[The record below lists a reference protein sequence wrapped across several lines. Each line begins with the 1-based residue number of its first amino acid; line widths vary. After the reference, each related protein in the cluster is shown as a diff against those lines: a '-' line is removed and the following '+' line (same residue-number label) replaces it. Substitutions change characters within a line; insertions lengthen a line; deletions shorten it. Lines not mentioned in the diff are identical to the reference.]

1 MGSKRKTKRLRIV
14 HPDTAGI
21 DIGKRKHYVA
31 VDPGRCEQAVRN
43 FGSFTSDLEA
53 LADWLEECSVKIV
66 AMESTGVYWIPLY
79 EVLDRRG
86 FEVHLVNP
94 RATKHVSGRKSD
106 VLDCEW
112 IWQLMSYGLL
122 RGAFRP
128 PDAICEL
135 RSYVR
140 QRNRLHNDT
149 ARSIQHMQKALTEMN
164 IQLDNVL
171 SDITGQT
178 GIAILRAIV
187 AGERDGTQPAKYRNY
202 RVKADEATIARA
214 LQGNWRDEH
223 LFALEQALARFDFF
237 RTQID
242 AIEQRIRAVL
252 ESLRANETDNAEVD
266 RQCRRG
272 DAVLQAA
279 LREMMGV
286 DLTAIP
292 TIGVETA
299 LVIASEI
306 GPDLSRFPTRE
317 HFCSWLTLAP
327 GTRISGDRKLS
338 GASPKRVNR
347 VGQALRMAAA
357 SARNNKTYI
366 GAAHRAR
373 LSRLDAAR
381 ANKATAHQLARLIY
395 AMLTRGEEYVDRGI
409 EIFEQYRRERE
420 IKNLQHRARRLGMML
435 IEDAA

>member
-1 MGSKRKTKRLRIV
+1 MGSKRKAKRLRIV
-14 HPDTAGI
+14 YPDCAGI

-31 VDPGRCEQAVRN
+31 VDPAKCEQAVRN
-43 FGSFTSDLEA
+43 FGPFTSDLEE
-53 LADWLEECSVKIV
+53 LADWLDECGIKHV

-86 FEVHLVNP
+86 FEVQLVNP

-128 PDAICEL
+128 ADAICEL

-140 QRNRLHNDT
+140 QRDRLHKDT
-149 ARSIQHMQKALTEMN
+149 ARSVQHMQKALTEMN

-171 SDITGQT
+171 SDITGKT
-178 GIAILRAIV
+178 GLAIIEAIV
-187 AGERDGTQPAKYRNY
+187 AGERDGARLAKHRNY
-202 RVKADEATIARA
+202 RVRADESTIARA
-214 LQGNWRDEH
+214 LQGNWRAEH
-223 LFALEQALARFDFF
+223 LFALEQALGRFEFF
-237 RTQID
+237 RAQID
-242 AIEQRIRAVL
+242 MVEKRISTVLTSLGTDDDDTGIAQEHARA
-252 ESLRANETDNAEVD
+252 ETT
-266 RQCRRG
+266 
-272 DAVLQAA
+272 LQAA

-306 GPDLSRFPTRE
+306 GPDLTRFPSRE

-327 GTRISGDRKLS
+327 GTRISGERKLS
-338 GASPKRVNR
+338 GAPPKRVNR
-347 VGQALRMAAA
+347 AGQALRMAAA
-357 SARNNKTYI
+357 SARSSKSYI

-395 AMLTRGEEYVDRGI
+395 AMLTRGEEYAGRSI
-409 EIFEQYRRERE
+409 EVFEQQRRERE
-420 IKNLQHRARRLGMML
+420 IRALQRRARRIGMSL
-435 IEDAA
+435 AEDAA

>member
-1 MGSKRKTKRLRIV
+1 MKSKRLTKRLRIV
-14 HPDTAGI
+14 NPDCAGI
-21 DIGKRKHYVA
+21 DVGKSKHYVA
-31 VDPGRCEQAVRN
+31 VDGARCEHPVRN
-43 FGSFTSDLEA
+43 FGPFTSDLES
-53 LADWLEECSVKIV
+53 LADWLTECGIKIV

-79 EVLDRRG
+79 EILDRRG
-86 FEVHLVNP
+86 FEVQLVNP

-128 PDAICEL
+128 ADAICEL

-140 QRNRLHNDT
+140 QRDRLNKDA

-171 SDITGQT
+171 SDITGKT
-178 GIAILRAIV
+178 GLAILRAIV
-187 AGERDGTQPAKYRNY
+187 AGERDGARLAKHRNY
-202 RVKADEATIARA
+202 RVRANETTIALA

-223 LFALEQALARFDFF
+223 LFALEQALARYDFL
-237 RTQID
+237 RGQIG
-242 AIEQRIRAVL
+242 AVERRIRTVL
-252 ESLRANETDNAEVD
+252 VAIAAGDPDAEESESPSR
-266 RQCRRG
+266 
-272 DAVLQAA
+272 DATLQTA

-292 TIGVETA
+292 TVGVETA

-306 GPDLSRFPTRE
+306 GPDLTRFPTCE

-327 GTRISGDRKLS
+327 GTRISGDRQLS
-338 GASPKRVNR
+338 GAAPKRVNR
-347 VGQALRMAAA
+347 SGQALRMAAA
-357 SARNNKTYI
+357 SARNNKSYI
-366 GAAHRAR
+366 GAMHRAR
-373 LSRLDAAR
+373 LSRLDSAR

-395 AMLTRGEEYVDRGI
+395 AMLSRGEEYVERGI
-409 EIFEQYRRERE
+409 ETFEQQRRERE
-420 IKNLQHRARRLGMML
+420 FKNLQRRAKRIGMTL
-435 IEDAA
+435 TEDAA

>member
-1 MGSKRKTKRLRIV
+1 MASKRKAKRLRIV

-21 DIGKRKHYVA
+21 DVGKRKHYVA
-31 VDPGRCEQAVRN
+31 VDPARCEQSVRN
-43 FGSFTSDLEA
+43 FGSFTSDLEE
-53 LADWLEECSVKIV
+53 LADWLDECCVKIV

-128 PDAICEL
+128 PDTICEL

-140 QRNRLHNDT
+140 QRSRLHNDT

-164 IQLDNVL
+164 VKPDSVL

-178 GIAILRAIV
+178 GLAILRAIV
-187 AGERDGTQPAKYRNY
+187 AGERDGTRLAKYRNY

-223 LFALEQALARFDFF
+223 LLALEQAIARFDFF
-237 RTQID
+237 RAQIG
-242 AIEQRIRAVL
+242 AVEQRIRAVL
-252 ESLRANETDNAEVD
+252 VSLRIDETGNVEVD
-266 RQCRRG
+266 QQCHRG
-272 DAVLQAA
+272 DVALQEA

-306 GPDLSRFPTRE
+306 GPDLNRFPTRE

-338 GASPKRVNR
+338 GTSPKRVNR
-347 VGQALRMAAA
+347 AGQALRMAAA
-357 SARNNKTYI
+357 SARNNKSYI

-373 LSRLDAAR
+373 LSHLDAAR

-409 EIFEQYRRERE
+409 ESFEQHRRERE
-420 IKNLQHRARRLGMML
+420 IKNLQQRARRMGMTL
-435 IEDAA
+435 TEDAA